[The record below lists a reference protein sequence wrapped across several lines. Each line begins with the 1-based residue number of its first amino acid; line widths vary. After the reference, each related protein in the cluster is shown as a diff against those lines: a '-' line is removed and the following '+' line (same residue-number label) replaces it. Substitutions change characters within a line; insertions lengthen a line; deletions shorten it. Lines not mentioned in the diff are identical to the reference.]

1 MQTAKKLVELPLE
14 QKKQKKKV
22 NINLSDYM
30 VYIIFVIVLVTFG
43 LMFGEKF
50 FSVNNILNITKQ
62 TAMISI
68 MAVACTFVIAAKEID
83 LSIGSTVALSSI
95 IVALVLQSTGS
106 ILLAMLAGM
115 LLGASVGLINGFFVT
130 KIGIPSFLVTL
141 GMLSILKGAAMWTTN
156 TAAVPITNDTYN
168 FVFGL
173 GQIGDIP
180 ILLIWTVV
188 ALVIGHFVLNKT
200 PFGKNV
206 LATGGNPL
214 SAKYTGISVDRI
226 RMAVFVMSGIAASF
240 AGMLYAGRVQTARY
254 TFGEGDELS
263 VIAAVILGG
272 TSMAGGVGT
281 VIGSVIGSLLMGII
295 NNGLIIGGLSIS
307 QQMMVRGGIIILFV
321 ALSTLGSRKKAR
333 S

>member
-1 MQTAKKLVELPLE
+1 MQTAKKLGELPLE
-14 QKKQKKKV
+14 QKKKKKKV

-115 LLGASVGLINGFFVT
+115 LLGASVGLINGLFVT

-226 RMAVFVMSGIAASF
+226 RIAVFVMSGIAASF

>member
-1 MQTAKKLVELPLE
+1 MQTAKKLFELPLE

-22 NINLSDYM
+22 NFNLSDYM

-115 LLGASVGLINGFFVT
+115 LLGASVGLINGLFVT

-226 RMAVFVMSGIAASF
+226 RIAVFVMSGIAASF

-333 S
+333 N